1 MKNLLFLLTI
11 FYIFNFSY
19 AQDSLTIKN
28 QKKIEKKLPKENAE
42 ILNNIS
48 SKNNINHSGEISLN
62 SNNQSLFE
70 FFFPSLIAIF
80 VGGLAFLA
88 TLITSKRQLKSNTE
102 SLERQINSS
111 LEIAKLDFRKNVL
124 SDNRQTWIN
133 ELRELISEL
142 ISLINLHL
150 IDPNNIKSDDT
161 KRINFLIVKS
171 EFMLN
176 PIKDLEYINSIK
188 ELKNLIFDLSREK
201 ITYEKSLEKIE
212 ILKENTKK
220 TLKTEWE
227 RVKNGE

>member
-1 MKNLLFLLTI
+1 MKKIFFLLTI
-11 FYIFNFSY
+11 FYLFNFSY

-28 QKKIEKKLPKENAE
+28 QKKIDKKITKKNDE
-42 ILNNIS
+42 IFNNIS
-48 SKNNINHSGEISLN
+48 SKKNINHSAEINLK

-70 FFFPSLIAIF
+70 FLFPSLIAIF
-80 VGGLAFLA
+80 IGGLAFSA
-88 TLITSKRQLKSNTE
+88 TLITSKRQLKSNKE

-124 SDNRQTWIN
+124 SDNRQSWIS

-150 IDPNNIKSDDT
+150 IDPNNINSEDA

-176 PIKDLEYINSIK
+176 PIKDLDYINCIK
-188 ELKNLIFDLSREK
+188 DLKNLIFDLSREK
-201 ITYEKSLEKIE
+201 ITYESSQEKIE
-212 ILKENTKK
+212 ILKANTKK

>member
-1 MKNLLFLLTI
+1 MKKILFLLTI
-11 FYIFNFSY
+11 FYLFNFSY
-19 AQDSLTIKN
+19 AQDSLNIKN
-28 QKKIEKKLPKENAE
+28 QKKIEKKLPKENVE

-48 SKNNINHSGEISLN
+48 SQKNINHSGEINLK

-70 FFFPSLIAIF
+70 FLFPSLIAIF
-80 VGGLAFLA
+80 IGGLAFSA
-88 TLITSKRQLKSNTE
+88 TLITSKRQLKSNKE

-124 SDNRQTWIN
+124 SDNRQSWIN

-150 IDPNNIKSDDT
+150 IDPNNINSEDA

-176 PIKDLEYINSIK
+176 PIKDLEYINSIRD
-188 ELKNLIFDLSREK
+188 LKNLIFDLSREK
-201 ITYEKSLEKIE
+201 ITYESSQEKIE
-212 ILKENTKK
+212 LLKENTKK